1 VRSDSDLPGGT
12 RAAAGGHLDVEKR
25 NIWTFSKDEIDRLL
39 SVLRNPDELEGAV
52 CLDELG
58 ESGTNHRLV
67 VRYDYADSI
76 HQLTPSAF
84 VRENTVGGT
93 ARRCYP

>member
-1 VRSDSDLPGGT
+1 VGADSDLPRGP
-12 RAAAGGHLDVEKR
+12 RAAPGGHLDVQQS
-25 NIWTFSKDEIDRLL
+25 NIRAFAKDEIDRLL
-39 SVLRNPDELEGAV
+39 GVLRNADELEGAV
-52 CLDELG
+52 RLDELG

-76 HQLTPSAF
+76 HELTPSAF
-84 VRENTVGGT
+84 VKENTVGGT